1 MDSEAT
7 TQLGDLTSARGA
19 DVGGLRRVLWYGVLA
34 GLCPLIPIP
43 FLDDVLIKRLRKR
56 MIRGQLTRAGL
67 DPVNTQV
74 NLFTHE
80 TSDVRLL
87 GCLLGAVWVV
97 IKKVFRKLVY
107 VFAIKDCVDNASRV
121 VHHGWLVQYA
131 LNRGLLGSQTLEQGN
146 DSIKRVRD
154 AVLHASDNLDTRPF
168 NQALRRLFR
177 GSSALVKGAAVAV
190 GRILRGADRH
200 QVESL
205 DRALDRL
212 GEREVGEV
220 ERVLDEMTLELV
232 GQKGYLRQLEQA
244 FDERLA
250 ALGDESPQKE

>member
-1 MDSEAT
+1 MDAEAA
-7 TQLGDLTSARGA
+7 TQLSDLTSASGA
-19 DVGGLRRVLWYGVLA
+19 DSGGLRRVLWYGVLA

-43 FLDDVLIKRLRKR
+43 FLDDVIIKRLRKR

-67 DPVNTQV
+67 EPAGAQI

-80 TSDVRLL
+80 ASQIRLL
-87 GCLLGAVWVV
+87 GCLFGAVWVV
-97 IKKVFRKLVY
+97 VKKVLRKLIY

-131 LNRGLLGSQTLEQGN
+131 LNRGALDAQTLQHGN
-146 DSIKRVRD
+146 ESIKRVRD

-168 NQALRRLFR
+168 NQALKRLFR
-177 GSSALVKGAAVAV
+177 GSSALIKGAAVAV
-190 GRILRGADRH
+190 GRILRGADRR
-200 QVESL
+200 QVASL
-205 DRALDRL
+205 DQALDGL

-220 ERVLDEMTLELV
+220 ERVLDEMVLELV

-244 FDERLA
+244 FDETLES
-250 ALGDESPQKE
+250 LGEPSAQKE

>member
-1 MDSEAT
+1 VDAQAT
-7 TQLGDLTSARGA
+7 TQLGDLTSARDA
-19 DVGGLRRVLWYGVLA
+19 DSSGLRRVLWYGTLA

-43 FLDDVLIKRLRKR
+43 FLDDVIIKRLRKR

-67 DPVNTQV
+67 EPADTQV

-80 TSDVRLL
+80 ASEIRLL
-87 GCLLGAVWVV
+87 GCLIGAVWVV

-131 LNRGLLGSQTLEQGN
+131 LNSGTLGAATLEQGN
-146 DSIKRVRD
+146 EAIKRVRD
-154 AVLHASDNLDTRPF
+154 AVLHAADELDTRPF
-168 NQALRRLFR
+168 NQALGRLFR
-177 GSSALVKGAAVAV
+177 GSSALIKGAAVAV
-190 GRILRGADRH
+190 GRVLRGADRRK
-200 QVESL
+200 VESL
-205 DRALDRL
+205 DQALDRL

-220 ERVLDEMTLELV
+220 ERVLDELVGELV

-244 FDERLA
+244 FDDKFES
-250 ALGDESPQKE
+250 LG